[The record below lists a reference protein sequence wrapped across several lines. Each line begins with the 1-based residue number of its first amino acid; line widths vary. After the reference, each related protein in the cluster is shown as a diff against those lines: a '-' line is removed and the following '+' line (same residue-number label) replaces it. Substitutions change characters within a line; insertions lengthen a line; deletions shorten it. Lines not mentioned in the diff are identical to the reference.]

1 MYTKTIFI
9 ALLILATSLKSN
21 SVSNKNIAFNMNM
34 TVAPLT
40 QQESV
45 PVINWNLFVPT
56 LADNI
61 SHSHPDE
68 DGRHHQFHFER
79 LSKIR
84 RGRRIICAICKFIIF
99 IMHMSL
105 LVLLSGLVHA

>member
-1 MYTKTIFI
+1 M
-9 ALLILATSLKSN
+9 
-21 SVSNKNIAFNMNM
+21 AFHFNP

-40 QQESV
+40 QPESL
-45 PVINWNLFVPT
+45 PVVNWNLFTPT

-61 SHSHPDE
+61 SHSHNHNE

-79 LSKIR
+79 LSRLR
-84 RGRRIICAICKFIIF
+84 RGRKLCCALCKFIIF

-105 LVLLSGLVHA
+105 LVLLSGVVHA